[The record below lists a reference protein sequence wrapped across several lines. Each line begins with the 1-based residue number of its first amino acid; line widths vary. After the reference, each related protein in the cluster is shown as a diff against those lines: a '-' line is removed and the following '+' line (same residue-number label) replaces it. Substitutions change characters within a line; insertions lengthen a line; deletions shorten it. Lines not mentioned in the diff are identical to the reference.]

1 MSRPDIGP
9 QSFDGGP
16 LIPVVTYVLTVLVL
30 SALALVS
37 TGGSPSPLAGIAWG
51 VFLVGLAV
59 GAFLAEG
66 IEPRSVVPSVRSLG
80 VALAVVTA
88 FWALYNAVAAVL
100 AIGGV
105 PGFSAGASRV
115 AAHPLLYLAAFGSS
129 LLFTALPEELLFR
142 GYLQGSVASLV
153 GERSRRATGV
163 GISVVAVLF
172 ALFHL
177 PRWFLMSGHSVG
189 VDLAARLLGLTAA
202 GLAFGLVYALSGNL
216 WLVAL
221 FHATMNQPPFL
232 VTVHT
237 EGLVH
242 YLLPFVEYTAIVAAV
257 FALYRLTGTEGP
269 LFGRPG
275 VSASVPSDD

>member
-16 LIPVVTYVLTVLVL
+16 LIPVATYVLTVLVL

-59 GAFLAEG
+59 GAFLVEG

-80 VALAVVTA
+80 VALAAVA
-88 FWALYNAVAAVL
+88 ALWALYNAVASVL

-129 LLFTALPEELLFR
+129 LLFTAIPEELLFR

-153 GERSRRATGV
+153 GERSRRATAV

-177 PRWFLMSGHSVG
+177 PRWFLMSGHGVG
-189 VDLAARLLGLTAA
+189 ADLAIRLLGLTAA

-237 EGLVH
+237 EGPVH
-242 YLLPFVEYTAIVAAV
+242 FLLPFVEYTAIVGAV
-257 FALYRLTGTEGP
+257 FVLYRLTGTEGP
-269 LFGRPG
+269 LFSRPRFA
-275 VSASVPSDD
+275 SAPSDD